1 MIPGVGAGDRV
12 GPQERGGGGQF
23 FFEHRNIF
31 GTILENLLKITATRK
46 DVACA
51 KASTGSVDRSL
62 LNSWFLAVVWD
73 HNKRGQIFA

>member
-12 GPQERGGGGQF
+12 GPQERRGGGNFSF
-23 FFEHRNIF
+23 FHGNIF
-31 GTILENLLKITATRK
+31 GTILENLLKIKATRK

-62 LNSWFLAVVWD
+62 FNSWFLAVVWD